1 MGLFGDLFSSKNGP
15 EARAFVMK
23 AADVFGIAGR
33 GALVTGRVEAGAIA
47 DGDTVYFT
55 SVTGKK
61 LSARVKV
68 ELDQDKCPG

>member
-1 MGLFGDLFSSKNGP
+1 
-15 EARAFVMK
+15 MK